1 MPKGRV
7 AKTKMFRD
15 FSYLKE
21 KWMKDNYLKNW
32 SIVMSDMLSRYD
44 LSDKE
49 MRFMLFVYDLE
60 FFTMDWI
67 AGEYQ
72 YEKRN
77 IGRRLVYPL
86 LKKGYIYKHFDKLTP
101 STVREDHLFREEN
114 KYNYR
119 VRYALS
125 QNGRLVVSRFYRKM
139 AGEEPISVK
148 Q

>member
-15 FSYLKE
+15 FSYIKDKWIKE
-21 KWMKDNYLKNW
+21 NYLKNW

-67 AGEYQ
+67 AGEYK

-86 LKKGYIYKHFDKLTP
+86 LKKGYVYKHFDKLTP
-101 STVREDHLFREEN
+101 STSREDHLFRDES

-148 Q
+148 K

>member
-7 AKTKMFRD
+7 AKTKLFRD
-15 FSYLKE
+15 FSYIKE
-21 KWMKDNYLKNW
+21 KWIKDNYLKNW
-32 SIVMSDMLSRYD
+32 TIVMNDMLSRYE

-49 MRFMLFVYDLE
+49 MRFMIFVYDLE

-67 AGEYQ
+67 SGEYQ

-77 IGRRLVYPL
+77 VGRRLVYPL
-86 LKKGYIYKHFDKLTP
+86 LSKGYIYKHFDKLTP
-101 STVREDHLFREEN
+101 SDTREDHLFRDET

>member
-49 MRFMLFVYDLE
+49 MRFMIFVYDLE

-67 AGEYQ
+67 AGQYK

-86 LKKGYIYKHFDKLTP
+86 LKKGYVYKHFDKLTP
-101 STVREDHLFREEN
+101 SAVREDHLFRDET

-125 QNGRLVVSRFYRKM
+125 QNGRLVVSKFYRKM

>member
-32 SIVMSDMLSRYD
+32 SIVMSDMLSRYE

-49 MRFMLFVYDLE
+49 MRFMIFVYDLE

-67 AGEYQ
+67 AGQYK

-86 LKKGYIYKHFDKLTP
+86 LKKGYVYKHFDKLTP
-101 STVREDHLFREEN
+101 SAVREDHLFRDET

-125 QNGRLVVSRFYRKM
+125 QNGRLVVSKFYRKM

>member
-15 FSYLKE
+15 FSYQKD
-21 KWMKDNYLKNW
+21 KWIKDNYLKNW

-67 AGEYQ
+67 AGEYH

-101 STVREDHLFREEN
+101 STVREDHLFRNET
-114 KYNYR
+114 KFNYR

-125 QNGRLVVSRFYRKM
+125 QNGRLVVSKFYRKM
-139 AGEEPISVK
+139 SGEEPISVK

>member
-67 AGEYQ
+67 AGEYK

-101 STVREDHLFREEN
+101 STSREDHLFRDET

>member
-32 SIVMSDMLSRYD
+32 SIVMSDILSRYD
-44 LSDKE
+44 SSDKE

-67 AGEYQ
+67 AGEYK

-125 QNGRLVVSRFYRKM
+125 QNGRLVVSKFYRKM

>member
-67 AGEYQ
+67 AGEYK

-77 IGRRLVYPL
+77 N
-86 LKKGYIYKHFDKLTP
+86 H
-101 STVREDHLFREEN
+101 
-114 KYNYR
+114 
-119 VRYALS
+119 
-125 QNGRLVVSRFYRKM
+125 
-139 AGEEPISVK
+139 
-148 Q
+148 

>member
-15 FSYLKE
+15 FSYIKDKWIKE
-21 KWMKDNYLKNW
+21 NYLKNW

-67 AGEYQ
+67 AGEYK

-86 LKKGYIYKHFDKLTP
+86 LKKGYVYKHFDKLTP
-101 STVREDHLFREEN
+101 STSREDHLFRDES

-125 QNGRLVVSRFYRKM
+125 QNGRLVVSKFYRKM

-148 Q
+148 K

>member
-32 SIVMSDMLSRYD
+32 SIVMSDMLSRYE

-49 MRFMLFVYDLE
+49 MRFMIFVYDLE

-67 AGEYQ
+67 AGQYK

-86 LKKGYIYKHFDKLTP
+86 LKKGYVYKHFDKLTP
-101 STVREDHLFREEN
+101 STVREDHLFRDET

>member
-7 AKTKMFRD
+7 AKTKLFRD
-15 FSYLKE
+15 FSYIKE
-21 KWMKDNYLKNW
+21 KWIKDNYLKNW
-32 SIVMSDMLSRYD
+32 TIVMNDMLSRYE

-49 MRFMLFVYDLE
+49 MRFMIFVYDLE

-67 AGEYQ
+67 SGQYQ

-77 IGRRLVYPL
+77 VGRRLVYPL
-86 LKKGYIYKHFDKLTP
+86 LSKGYIYKHFDKLTP
-101 STVREDHLFREEN
+101 SDTREDHLFRDET

>member
-32 SIVMSDMLSRYD
+32 SIVMSDMLSRYE

-49 MRFMLFVYDLE
+49 MRFMIFVYDLE

-67 AGEYQ
+67 AGQYK

-86 LKKGYIYKHFDKLTP
+86 LKKGYVYKHFDKLTP
-101 STVREDHLFREEN
+101 STVREDHLFRDET

-125 QNGRLVVSRFYRKM
+125 QNGRLVVSKFYRKM

>member
-7 AKTKMFRD
+7 AKTKLFRD
-15 FSYLKE
+15 FSYIKK
-21 KWMKDNYLKNW
+21 KWIKDNYLKNW
-32 SIVMSDMLSRYD
+32 TIVMNDMLSRYE

-49 MRFMLFVYDLE
+49 MRFMIFVYDLE

-67 AGEYQ
+67 SGQYQ

-77 IGRRLVYPL
+77 VGRRLVYPL
-86 LKKGYIYKHFDKLTP
+86 LSKGYIYKHFDKLTP
-101 STVREDHLFREEN
+101 SDTREDHLFRDET

>member
-15 FSYLKE
+15 FSYQKD
-21 KWMKDNYLKNW
+21 KWIKDNYLKNW

-101 STVREDHLFREEN
+101 STVREDHLFRNET
-114 KYNYR
+114 KFNYR

-125 QNGRLVVSRFYRKM
+125 QNGRLVVSKFYRKM
-139 AGEEPISVK
+139 SGEEPISVK

>member
-32 SIVMSDMLSRYD
+32 SIVMSDMLSRYE

-49 MRFMLFVYDLE
+49 MRFMIFVYDLE

-67 AGEYQ
+67 AGQYK

-86 LKKGYIYKHFDKLTP
+86 LKKGYVYKHFDKLTP
-101 STVREDHLFREEN
+101 STVREDHLFRDET

-119 VRYALS
+119 VIYALS
-125 QNGRLVVSRFYRKM
+125 QNGRLVVSRFYRNM